1 MSDRVILLHGLAR
14 TPRSMAR
21 LAHALAAAGYETH
34 NWGYPSRQHRFA
46 DLAAMI
52 RGRLET
58 FGGQNTTHFVGHSLG
73 GLLLRSALQAPLPFP
88 SGRLVL
94 IGSPHRGAMVIDRLL
109 ARPATRWL
117 PRAFGLP
124 AIELGR
130 DAAWL
135 AQLGGAGAVAET
147 GAIAGTRRFH
157 PLNPSA
163 WINRLH
169 GAMEAGDGT
178 VELDSALWP
187 QASAG
192 IAVDAAHS
200 LLPGDPRVI
209 AATVCFLQTGRFLD
223 TGGFD

>member
-1 MSDRVILLHGLAR
+1 MNPNDRVILLHGLAR

-52 RGRLET
+52 RGRLENLD
-58 FGGQNTTHFVGHSLG
+58 GRNTTHFVGHSLG
-73 GLLLRSALQAPLPFP
+73 GLLLRAALQAPLPFP
-88 SGRLVL
+88 PGRLVL

-124 AIELGR
+124 ALELGR

-135 AQLGGAGAVAET
+135 AELPRPLLET

-157 PLNPSA
+157 PFNPSA

-169 GAMEAGDGT
+169 GAAEAGDGT

-187 QASAG
+187 QGGAG
-192 IAVDAAHS
+192 ISVDAAHS

-209 AATVCFLQTGRFLD
+209 AATVRFLQTGRFD
-223 TGGFD
+223 